1 MIVKNKLFFFFILS
15 LLSSCHS
22 LKHTNQLKKTLPEL
36 GTIGVY
42 ETYLLGTNYQPK
54 TVLSLS
60 EPVKVHLEQ
69 IKIEPRQLFT
79 KKDSLQ
85 QSIQD
90 STHVTLEIL
99 DKLRVI
105 NEINENPTL
114 LSYLMETNQNR
125 LVSQV
130 RVTFPE
136 PILKQL
142 LTAEEVYL
150 IQNRQKTLS
159 LELRSG
165 NRKTGQVEFSEGTI
179 VNFQT
184 SEFCWGQ
191 NERRRV
197 VVFDLVPT
205 GTQCSETSYK
215 SVKKVRKNNEFKF

>member
-1 MIVKNKLFFFFILS
+1 VIVKTNLLFFIIFC
-15 LLSSCHS
+15 LLSSCDS
-22 LKHTNQLKKTLPEL
+22 LKHTTQVKKTLPEL

-54 TVLSLS
+54 TILSIS
-60 EPVKVHLEQ
+60 EPVKVHLEK
-69 IKIEPRQLFT
+69 IKIEQRQVFI
-79 KKDSLQ
+79 KKDSIQ
-85 QSIQD
+85 QPKQD

-105 NEINENPTL
+105 NEINTNPTL

-130 RVTFPE
+130 RITFPE
-136 PILKQL
+136 SILSQL
-142 LTAEEVYL
+142 LAAEEIYL

-179 VNFQT
+179 VSFQT

-191 NERRRV
+191 NERRKI
-197 VVFDLVPT
+197 VVFDVVPK
-205 GTQCSETSYK
+205 GSQCSETSYK
-215 SVKKVRKNNEFKF
+215 SVKIVKKKNKFKF